1 MSSWRRRRLATNHV
15 TPLARSRPAPR
26 EAQGDQASL
35 LALALVSASPG
46 GMAPGGIA
54 PGGTMP
60 GRIAPGG
67 TMPGRIAPGGM
78 APGGMAPGGIP
89 PGGIAPGGIAPGGIA
104 PGGTMPGPIAPG
116 GIAPG
121 GIGPLRKGPPERIPG
136 GGWRGSAP
144 GKPSGPEGREKE
156 GAGAWGVPMPG
167 GRLGR
172 GLGWGSGE
180 EIPSGC
186 QILTGS
192 GGRFEGFNGATL
204 GGLGGAFAS
213 GGAVLAGSSTLA
225 GAGLAFGSGVAP
237 AGGVVS
243 AAGAWAAPA
252 GLGDADP
259 DGVGEGGVA
268 GAGLLPWAAT
278 GPEPSPAP
286 RTNNKAKAWLRHVS
300 AGIVFITVVTP
311 QSPGIIEDFRLH
323 IQRLGRRAPAALAL
337 VFPCPSIPFLP
348 FPTPAGG

>member
-1 MSSWRRRRLATNHV
+1 MPGRII
-15 TPLARSRPAPR
+15 APGGI
-26 EAQGDQASL
+26 A
-35 LALALVSASPG
+35 PG

-54 PGGTMP
+54 PGG
-60 GRIAPGG
+60 
-67 TMPGRIAPGGM
+67 
-78 APGGMAPGGIP
+78 
-89 PGGIAPGGIAPGGIA
+89 
-104 PGGTMPGPIAPG
+104 
-116 GIAPG
+116 
-121 GIGPLRKGPPERIPG
+121 IGPLKKGPPKRTPG
-136 GGWRGSAP
+136 GSWRGSAP
-144 GKPSGPEGREKE
+144 GNPSAPDGRERE

-167 GRLGR
+167 ARLGR

-192 GGRFEGFNGATL
+192 GGRFGGFNGATL
-204 GGLGGAFAS
+204 GGRGGAFAS
-213 GGAVLAGSSTLA
+213 GGTVLAGAVLIGAGLVVGSVLA
-225 GAGLAFGSGVAP
+225 GADLAFGSALAGADDP

-243 AAGAWAAPA
+243 AAGASGAPA
-252 GLGDADP
+252 ALGDAADP
-259 DGVGEGGVA
+259 DGSGEAA

-286 RTNNKAKAWLRHVS
+286 RTNNKAKAWLRQVS
-300 AGIVFITVVTP
+300 GGIVFITVVTP
-311 QSPGIIEDFRLH
+311 QSPGIIEDFWLH